1 MKKFG
6 KFLKTIFVDNI
17 VITLLSLTLAVAL
30 CIITAAMA

>member
-17 VITLLSLTLAVAL
+17 VITLLSLTLAVAI

>member
-17 VITLLSLTLAVAL
+17 LLTLLSIVLAVAL
-30 CIITAAMA
+30 CVITAAMA